1 MREEKYVIIYPA
13 YLNAKIS
20 RKKGRRVPRE
30 YTVKNPT
37 VNEIFRAA
45 RKLRLSPVVEAGKS
59 YPRNWFY
66 EKGRIKVV
74 KVKSKLNT
82 LKMIGAALKKI
93 KEGD

>member
-1 MREEKYVIIYPA
+1 MREEKHIIIYPA

-20 RKKGRRVPRE
+20 RKKGRRVSRK
-30 YTVKNPT
+30 YTVKNPA
-37 VNEIFRAA
+37 VDEIARAA
-45 RKLRLSPVVEAGKS
+45 RKLRLNPVVETSKS